1 GENMSRFNNGW
12 ICIERTIVDSDVFKS
27 DKLFKIWFWL
37 IARAN
42 VKPTKII
49 WRGKQREL
57 DRGQLVTGLREIE
70 EAIGCNRR
78 TVIKW
83 LQYLEDTQRI
93 TRERSPRGSV
103 ITVLNY
109 KKYQDIREK

>member
-1 GENMSRFNNGW
+1 
-12 ICIERTIVDSDVFKS
+12 
-27 DKLFKIWFWL
+27 
-37 IARAN
+37 
-42 VKPTKII
+42 
-49 WRGKQREL
+49 
-57 DRGQLVTGLREIE
+57 QLVTGLREIE

-103 ITVLNY
+103 ITDLNY
-109 KKYQDIREK
+109 KKYQDIREKGTQLSAPLDAPLDTPLSAQLDAHLLNQVTINQENIHVRSQSSRT